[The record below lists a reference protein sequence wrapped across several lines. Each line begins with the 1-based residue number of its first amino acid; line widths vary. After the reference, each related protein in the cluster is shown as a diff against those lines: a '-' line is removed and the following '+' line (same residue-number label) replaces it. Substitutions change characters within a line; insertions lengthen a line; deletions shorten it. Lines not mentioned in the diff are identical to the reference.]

1 MPYVASR
8 SGSGV
13 GPGSGLEH
21 NEVPCGIEAVRCA
34 WRCGVFA
41 MFFLNLREGE
51 PDVAGDAGSR
61 GAVDKACGR
70 QYSYKVN
77 TVEWGIAL
85 REPSKGCFVPRV

>member
-1 MPYVASR
+1 MTYHAAS
-8 SGSGV
+8 G
-13 GPGSGLEH
+13 
-21 NEVPCGIEAVRCA
+21 GIEAVRCA

-70 QYSYKVN
+70 QYSYEVN
-77 TVEWGIAL
+77 TVELGIAL
-85 REPSKGCFVPRV
+85 RESSKGCFAPRV